1 MIAGQLTEI
10 VELYKPVIVVN
21 DYGEQSTE
29 YQLYNKTRARLLHN
43 SGNREIV
50 NSELFYSYTK
60 TFVFRHYVNIDELN
74 RIKWNGKFYKILDI
88 TPDKARMNIEVRTE
102 LINE

>member
-1 MIAGQLTEI
+1 MISGQLTELI
-10 VELYKPVIVVN
+10 QIYKPVIVIN
-21 DYGEQSTE
+21 EYGEQSTE
-29 YQLYNKTRARLLHN
+29 YKFATATRARLLHD

-50 NSELFYSYTK
+50 NNELFYSYTK
-60 TFVFRHYVNIDELN
+60 TFVVRHYIKVDDLD

-88 TPDKARMNIEVRTE
+88 TPDKQRMNIEIRTQ